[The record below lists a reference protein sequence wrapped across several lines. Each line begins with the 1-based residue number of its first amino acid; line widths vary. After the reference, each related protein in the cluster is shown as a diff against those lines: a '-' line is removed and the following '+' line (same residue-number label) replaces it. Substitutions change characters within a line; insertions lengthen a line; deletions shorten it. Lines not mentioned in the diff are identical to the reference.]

1 MKGFNQEY
9 CYDQMT
15 LMGEMEKYG
24 QHRDIWGVKSIECA
38 DGFNTGA
45 DKGGS
50 CYHPQPQAH
59 INVQTVLPY
68 SLNTILSSKYMEG
81 KL

>member
-24 QHRDIWGVKSIECA
+24 QHGDVWGVKSIECA

-45 DKGGS
+45 GKGGS
-50 CYHPQPQAH
+50 CYHPQP
-59 INVQTVLPY
+59 
-68 SLNTILSSKYMEG
+68 
-81 KL
+81 